1 MIPENLRQILMKVAL
16 VWEVLHVSCNN
27 YNLIGNAK
35 VLFTL
40 SLWGLDLSK
49 SLRFC
54 NKVPEISVVNFI
66 GVPG

>member
-1 MIPENLRQILMKVAL
+1 MIPENLRQILMKVTLA
-16 VWEVLHVSCNN
+16 WEVLHVSCNN
-27 YNLIGNAK
+27 YNVISNAK
-35 VLFTL
+35 VLFAL

-49 SLRFC
+49 SLRFW